1 MKKRIHQIELFKKY
15 PHEVQ
20 FELFEHL
27 LDKGRFTEYGRKYGF
42 DGFDGYEDYKEQVP
56 ITNYEG
62 LFPYIERSLKGE
74 QGILWPTEIKW
85 FAKSSGTTNA
95 RSKFIPVSGE
105 AIEDCHF
112 KAGKDL
118 LSMYFTNHPES
129 QLFTGRG
136 LVIGGSSKLNPYDP
150 SESSYYGD
158 VSAVLIKNMPW
169 WAQLHKT
176 PSLEI
181 ALMEDWEPK
190 IEKMIAATMNEN
202 VTNISGVPTWT
213 FVLLEKLM
221 EAKGVTNVLE
231 IWPNLEVFF
240 HGAVSFTPY
249 RELFKRLIPSDGMC
263 YMETY
268 NASEGFFGI
277 QDTDAN
283 DEMLL
288 MLDYGIFYEFIPM
301 EHINDEY
308 PQTLTLDRVKLGKN
322 YALVITTNAG
332 LWRYR
337 IGDTV
342 KFTSL
347 NPYRI
352 KISGRT
358 KHFINAFGE
367 ELIIENADQA
377 ITIACNKTGASI
389 DNFTAG
395 PLFLEE
401 GKKGG
406 HEWIIEFIREPDN
419 LKRFTRI
426 LDEELRVINSDY
438 DAKRHKDIALQKPI
452 IHAVEKNTF
461 YNWMKK
467 RGKLGGQ
474 NKVPRLANSREYLD
488 DILAYMS

>member
-1 MKKRIHQIELFKKY
+1 M
-15 PHEVQ
+15 
-20 FELFEHL
+20 
-27 LDKGRFTEYGRKYGF
+27 
-42 DGFDGYEDYKEQVP
+42 P

-301 EHINDEY
+301 NPSE
-308 PQTLTLDRVKLGKN
+308 
-322 YALVITTNAG
+322 AL
-332 LWRYR
+332 
-337 IGDTV
+337 
-342 KFTSL
+342 
-347 NPYRI
+347 
-352 KISGRT
+352 
-358 KHFINAFGE
+358 
-367 ELIIENADQA
+367 
-377 ITIACNKTGASI
+377 
-389 DNFTAG
+389 
-395 PLFLEE
+395 
-401 GKKGG
+401 
-406 HEWIIEFIREPDN
+406 
-419 LKRFTRI
+419 
-426 LDEELRVINSDY
+426 
-438 DAKRHKDIALQKPI
+438 
-452 IHAVEKNTF
+452 
-461 YNWMKK
+461 
-467 RGKLGGQ
+467 
-474 NKVPRLANSREYLD
+474 
-488 DILAYMS
+488 